1 MATLKHQPMPC
12 RRARRAGLLGLSL
25 AVMVGLSGCA
35 TSKDELMPHGDTT
48 MKELWQGG
56 TASGGD
62 GESLTQKGL
71 IDARSTLRR
80 EIDDGAMVDQ
90 RVHYTRTAANEI
102 HNQFARLPN
111 PDIVMYVYPHLAGG
125 EVPVPGYSTVF
136 SLYRK
141 PQYAMPGET
150 ARPSVERAQQRRAAR

>member
-1 MATLKHQPMPC
+1 MATRKRQPTPC
-12 RRARRAGLLGLSL
+12 RKAHRMGLLGLSL

-56 TASGGD
+56 AASG

-80 EIDDGAMVDQ
+80 EVSDGAMVDQ

-102 HNQFARLPN
+102 YSRFARLPN

-136 SLYRK
+136 SLYRQ